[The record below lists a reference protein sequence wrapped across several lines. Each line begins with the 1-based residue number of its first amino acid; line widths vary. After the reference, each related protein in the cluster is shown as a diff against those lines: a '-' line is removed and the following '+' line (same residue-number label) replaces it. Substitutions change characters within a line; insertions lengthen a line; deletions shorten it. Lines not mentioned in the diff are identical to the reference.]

1 MARFNAVP
9 GFNMSVKKAMGARM
23 IARMRFLTFT
33 ITQGTNTALPLLICD
48 DDPDY
53 DQAIDGTNP
62 AECQPGSRILAIQMH
77 LQLLALPVGEV
88 LEWILYKDPDSIL
101 GATVGIGTLYTQD
114 KTANGIIIR
123 KNALAAGHVI
133 VDATSRSVQPITVNI
148 PRKALRRIGP
158 MQDGDALRMV
168 FTLTAAASNGDLYGR
183 GRIIFRQ
190 E

>member
-1 MARFNAVP
+1 MV
-9 GFNMSVKKAMGARM
+9 
-23 IARMRFLTFT
+23 ARMRFLTFT
-33 ITQGTNTALPLLICD
+33 ITQGTNTGLPLLLCD

-53 DQAIDGTNP
+53 DQLIDGTSP
-62 AECQPGSRILAIQMH
+62 AECQPRARILAIQMH

-88 LEWILYKDPDSIL
+88 LEWILYKDPDAIL
-101 GATVGIGTLYTQD
+101 TATTGIGTLYTQD
-114 KTANGIIIR
+114 KTANGLILR
-123 KNALAAGHVI
+123 KNTLAAGHVI

-158 MQDGDALRMV
+158 MQENDVLRMV